1 MSPGHRKVSQG
12 VRVRRVRRMSR
23 YAKRVGERWTDAL
36 SRVGWDDFERRVGAY
51 YAGQGYRVEHTGTGG
66 GMRQTDGGIDLKLYR
81 DEAYIVVQCKHWNA
95 WQVPHNPVHE
105 LIGVMH
111 TAGATGAILVTSGEF
126 TRAAM
131 DSAARF
137 PGITLVDGRAVREMI
152 GPIDEA
158 TLQAT
163 GLVTVPLSTGGTPP
177 LSGRGRRMKRKDAA
191 MFAVA
196 IGATVASLFVYQH
209 LVRKATMPPPRVPHT
224 VHAEGADHPWSGR
237 GYAHRDVPAAPISHP
252 DGRPA
257 ANGGTPRTPEEIK
270 AWERQNAESMKI
282 LEKTTPALQSP

>member
-1 MSPGHRKVSQG
+1 
-12 VRVRRVRRMSR
+12 MSR

-51 YAGQGYRVEHTGTGG
+51 YASQGYRVEHSGTGG
-66 GMRQTDGGIDLKLYR
+66 GPRHTDGGIDLKLYR
-81 DEAYIVVQCKHWNA
+81 DDAYIVVQCKHWNA

-111 TAGATGAILVTSGEF
+111 TAGANGAILVTSGEF
-126 TRAAM
+126 TRAAI
-131 DSAARF
+131 DSASRF
-137 PGITLVDGRAVREMI
+137 PGITLVDGAAVRGMI

-158 TLQAT
+158 GLQST
-163 GLVTVPLSTGGTPP
+163 GLVTVPPAAGGLPP
-177 LSGRGRRMKRKDAA
+177 RQGRARSARRKDAL
-191 MFAVA
+191 MFGVA
-196 IGATVASLFVYQH
+196 ILATLASLFIYQH
-209 LVRKATMPPPRVPHT
+209 LLRKATMPAHKPQPEARAPHQ
-224 VHAEGADHPWSGR
+224 GR
-237 GYAHRDVPAAPISHP
+237 PGPVVGYASEGGDQASPVTHP

-257 ANGGTPRTPEEIK
+257 AHGDTPRTPDELR